1 MPIRIA
7 SRVLCSDAM
16 MRSLWSYQS
25 AIFTPS
31 GICFLI
37 SRDFGQRHLER
48 LQFVWIDSD
57 PVLFDATA
65 LNADT
70 RDSGNRGERRTQCI
84 EGEIAQL
91 DERMRIGR

>member
-1 MPIRIA
+1 MAASTAGTVKIAINVTFQSRRKINRTKAARTMPIKIA

-37 SRDFGQRHLER
+37 SRNL
-48 LQFVWIDSD
+48 
-57 PVLFDATA
+57 A
-65 LNADT
+65 LMPRAISTVFPD
-70 RDSGNRGERRTQCI
+70 GC
-84 EGEIAQL
+84 
-91 DERMRIGR
+91 